1 MSLILRYSHT
11 DATFRSTFTAASP
24 SNSTADA
31 AGAIEV
37 RPRDHIPAIPDN
49 SVKLRAE
56 LDDGGRWSVGGG
68 VVYASGQYARGDE
81 DNRDRHGRVPG
92 YAVADV
98 DAHWQLDTD
107 WQLFASISNLFDRRY
122 QNFGVLGANVF
133 TGPNRSFGP
142 VVGLDPEPTQ
152 FRGVGAP
159 RAVWVGLRYSWMS
172 RFRLTITRASR
183 FS

>member
-1 MSLILRYSHT
+1 M
-11 DATFRSTFTAASP
+11 
-24 SNSTADA
+24 
-31 AGAIEV
+31 GAIDV
-37 RPRDHIPAIPDN
+37 RPGDHIPGIPEN

-68 VVYASGQYARGDE
+68 IVYASGQYARGDE
-81 DNRDRHGRVPG
+81 DNHDRHGRVPG

-98 DAHWQLDTD
+98 DARWQLDTD

-122 QNFGVLGANVF
+122 QNFAALGTNVF

-142 VVGLDPEPTQ
+142 AVGLDPEPTQ
-152 FRGVGAP
+152 FRGIGAP

-172 RFRLTITRASR
+172 RFH
-183 FS
+183 